1 MQDGK
6 GTSGLKES
14 KRIKACREEI
24 YDMMK
29 PYLREDRGRGR
40 TGPLKFLKDLFVCSV
55 AVSSKSRKGLP
66 AFKKFV
72 DEHFLTVDE
81 EVLSYFDCEKNMTA
95 FQAWE
100 KDLIFYSAY
109 DESFGFPTFLLLQK
123 ARMVK
128 DEALV
133 RYLELE
139 DMDEAAGDDDIDE
152 VREKKLDAYLEWI
165 LAIAF
170 FEICADTYYQ
180 KASAEMD
187 RMIEAKSASVKRLQE
202 LSECIQSADKVYR
215 TKKGEELR
223 EWERGVRDLLSVC
236 VQDTHQ
242 LYYLSFFYLYA
253 LETEVDL
260 FASVRLMVLIEYVN
274 INGTVRE
281 GIDCGTIFFKN
292 KNYRIAYEES
302 RFWEM
307 AIDRW
312 LTEEKGAGFV
322 KQFFVVMDTW
332 NRNHV
337 DRYKKLNGLAHQLYA
352 LNSEKETERLKEQL
366 YFQDML
372 NEYISVLGKRY
383 SGGRFRS
390 MSREQKQKEL
400 EEMALEEKRLSSI
413 KLWLGIPVWRELRKR
428 LKEDEEETH

>member
-6 GTSGLKES
+6 GTSRLTGS
-14 KRIKACREEI
+14 KRIKACREKI

-81 EVLSYFDCEKNMTA
+81 ELLSYFDCEKNMTA

-100 KDLIFYSAY
+100 KALIFYSAY
-109 DESFGFPTFLLLQK
+109 DESFGSPPFLLLQK

-128 DEALV
+128 DEMLV

-139 DMDEAAGDDDIDE
+139 DMDEAAGDDDVDE

-180 KASAEMD
+180 KASEEMD
-187 RMIEAKSASVKRLQE
+187 RMIETKSASAERLQE

-223 EWERGVRDLLSVC
+223 EWERGVRDL
-236 VQDTHQ
+236 
-242 LYYLSFFYLYA
+242 
-253 LETEVDL
+253 
-260 FASVRLMVLIEYVN
+260 FASVRLLVLIEYVN

-281 GIDCGTIFFKN
+281 GIDCGKISLRN

-307 AIDRW
+307 AVDRW

-322 KQFFVVMDTW
+322 KRFFVVMDTW

-337 DRYKKLNGLAHQLYA
+337 DQYKKLNGLAHQLYA
-352 LNSEKETERLKEQL
+352 LKSEKETERLKEQL
-366 YFQDML
+366 YFQDVL

-390 MSREQKQKEL
+390 MSREQKQKEF
-400 EEMALEEKRLSSI
+400 EEMALEEKRLSEI

-428 LKEDEEETH
+428 LKEDGETTP